1 MLLTR
6 RNIWSGIIIGMTEQA
21 IGSDALWL
29 ETRRDEMQ
37 ERKGR
42 ATNNWEDSRWEEAVG
57 VLGNYIKRV
66 RQCKVLARTQLILAR
81 I

>member
-6 RNIWSGIIIGMTEQA
+6 RNIWSGIIIGMTEQG

-37 ERKGR
+37 EKKGR
-42 ATNNWEDSRWEEAVG
+42 GTNNWEDSRWEEAVG
-57 VLGNYIKRV
+57 VLGNYKKGV
-66 RQCKVLARTQLILAR
+66 RQCKVLARTHLILAR